1 MSRGA
6 VLVTGAS
13 GWVGRSLVAHLS
25 QRGRS
30 VHAASRI
37 CSAASI
43 DGAGVVHFPG
53 LELGTDTAWQQALAG
68 VDSVV
73 HCAARVHVLRD
84 LAADPLAEYR
94 RVNVAGTMALARAA
108 ALAGIRRFV
117 FVSTAHVN
125 GMETARGR
133 PFTARQVPR
142 PETPYGISKW
152 EAEQGLAELARE
164 GRMELV
170 VLRPPLV
177 VGAGVGGNLSG
188 LIAAVARGIPLPFGN
203 IDNRRSLIGL
213 SDLVDAIEVCID
225 HPGANGRTLLVGD
238 PQDLSTP
245 DLVRLMADGLGRPA
259 RLFGLPWPLVR
270 AASKLLGRQGAVR
283 SLWGNLQLD
292 CRDTYASI
300 GWSPAK
306 GIGASIAAAV
316 SHFVKVGPP

>member
-13 GWVGRSLVAHLS
+13 GWVGRNVVAQLS
-25 QRGRS
+25 RRGS
-30 VHAASRI
+30 TVHAASRRPPP
-37 CSAASI
+37 SATDSGGI
-43 DGAGVVHFPG
+43 VHFRG
-53 LELGTDTAWQQALAG
+53 LELGADNAWNQALAG

-84 LAADPLAEYR
+84 MVADPLAEYR
-94 RVNVAGTMALARAA
+94 RVNVAGTMALARQAA
-108 ALAGIRRFV
+108 RAGVRRFV

-125 GMETARGR
+125 GMETERDH
-133 PFTARQVPR
+133 PFTASQAPR

-152 EAEQGLAELARE
+152 EAEQGLAELVRE
-164 GRMELV
+164 VPMELV

-177 VGAGVGGNLSG
+177 VGSGVGGNLSG
-188 LIAAVARGIPLPFGN
+188 LIAAVARGIPLPFRN

-225 HPGANGRTLLVGD
+225 HPGACGRTLLVGD

-245 DLVRLMADGLGRPA
+245 DLVRLIANGLGRPA

-270 AASKLLGRQGAVR
+270 ATSKMLGRQGAVR

-292 CRDTYASI
+292 SRDTQAAI
-300 GWSPAK
+300 GWAPAT
-306 GIGASIAAAV
+306 GIGANISAAV
-316 SHFVKVGPP
+316 SHFVRSGHA